1 MIHQMNLWDD
11 SFQAMKAVVLI
22 NEETQMNSLD
32 LLYVSNQYQNLGI
45 GYKLFKAIEDK
56 FPSTKMWVT
65 HTHITI
71 REISIFM

>member
-1 MIHQMNLWDD
+1 
-11 SFQAMKAVVLI
+11 
-22 NEETQMNSLD
+22 MNSLD
-32 LLYVSNQYQNLGI
+32 ILYVSNQYQNLGI
-45 GYKLFKAIEDK
+45 EYKLFKAIEDK

>member
-32 LLYVSNQYQNLGI
+32 LLYVSNQ
-45 GYKLFKAIEDK
+45 
-56 FPSTKMWVT
+56 
-65 HTHITI
+65 
-71 REISIFM
+71 